1 MKQPSCVMDIDHTHF
16 HALVDLN
23 ILFGFQYP
31 RQCVRQPLFS
41 ICDFVI
47 VLGPARSYP
56 DNLVCMALGSIR
68 LFHWKQTALC
78 AKCHRE
84 PVVFY
89 LAQNFLTGV
98 CCRGF
103 FFFFC
108 AIIALA
114 MNTIE

>member
-1 MKQPSCVMDIDHTHF
+1 M
-16 HALVDLN
+16 
-23 ILFGFQYP
+23 
-31 RQCVRQPLFS
+31 RQPLFS

-68 LFHWKQTALC
+68 VFHWKETALC

-98 CCRGF
+98 SCYLF
-103 FFFFC
+103 FLC
-108 AIIALA
+108 GHIVGNDS